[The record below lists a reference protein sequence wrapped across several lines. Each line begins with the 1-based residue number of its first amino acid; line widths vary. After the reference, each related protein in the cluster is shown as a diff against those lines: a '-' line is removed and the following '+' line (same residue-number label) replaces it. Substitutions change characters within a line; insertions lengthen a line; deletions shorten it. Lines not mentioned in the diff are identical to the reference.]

1 MKGKNIYTRQEIEQ
15 LRDLIRKRN
24 SASAV
29 EQKSIRQKM
38 RKMGFWGRD
47 DWGIIDCSETDLD
60 KLIELGYIKLIDG
73 TKPMKSVPIGRRDI
87 LPINRQC
94 NVKLEKMS
102 GLQSIEDVKHEGFSG
117 FISVAKLR
125 EDGCSIPT
133 GAGVYLV
140 VRATKTAPRFL
151 SEGTGGYFK
160 GKNPNVSIEELQ
172 ANWVDDTCV
181 LYIGKATS
189 LRKRLKQY
197 IDFGKGRSVGHW
209 GGRYIWQLEDADQL
223 LLCWKETPNEDP
235 KSVESAWISS
245 FKSFYGVRPFAN
257 LQG

>member
-1 MKGKNIYTRQEIEQ
+1 MKFQTIEEVKNSGFEGFVPIEHLRQ
-15 LRDLIRKRN
+15 D
-24 SASAV
+24 
-29 EQKSIRQKM
+29 
-38 RKMGFWGRD
+38 
-47 DWGIIDCSETDLD
+47 
-60 KLIELGYIKLIDG
+60 
-73 TKPMKSVPIGRRDI
+73 KSV
-87 LPINRQC
+87 
-94 NVKLEKMS
+94 
-102 GLQSIEDVKHEGFSG
+102 
-117 FISVAKLR
+117 
-125 EDGCSIPT
+125 IPS
-133 GAGVYLV
+133 GAGVYIV

-197 IDFGKGRSVGHW
+197 IDFGEGRSVGHR

>member
-1 MKGKNIYTRQEIEQ
+1 MKFQTIG
-15 LRDLIRKRN
+15 D
-24 SASAV
+24 V
-29 EQKSIRQKM
+29 EDS
-38 RKMGFWGRD
+38 GF
-47 DWGIIDCSETDLD
+47 T
-60 KLIELGYIKLIDG
+60 
-73 TKPMKSVPIGRRDI
+73 
-87 LPINRQC
+87 
-94 NVKLEKMS
+94 
-102 GLQSIEDVKHEGFSG
+102 G
-117 FISVAKLR
+117 FISIEKLQN
-125 EDGCSIPT
+125 ETSMVPSCS
-133 GAGVYLV
+133 GVYMV
-140 VRATKTAPRFL
+140 VRSTKTAPRFL

-160 GKNPNVSIEELQ
+160 EKNPNVSIEELQ

-197 IDFGKGRSVGHW
+197 IDFGKGRSVGHR

-245 FKSFYGVRPFAN
+245 FKLFYGVRPFAN

>member
-1 MKGKNIYTRQEIEQ
+1 M
-15 LRDLIRKRN
+15 
-24 SASAV
+24 
-29 EQKSIRQKM
+29 
-38 RKMGFWGRD
+38 
-47 DWGIIDCSETDLD
+47 
-60 KLIELGYIKLIDG
+60 
-73 TKPMKSVPIGRRDI
+73 
-87 LPINRQC
+87 NR
-94 NVKLEKMS
+94 
-102 GLQSIEDVKHEGFSG
+102 LQSIEDVKHEGFSG
-117 FISVAKLR
+117 FISVAKFR